1 MTTVADHNNDA
12 EVLRDLIKSLR
23 EDQHHLAW
31 RINFQQEL
39 LDDRKF
45 QRMLDVEREKIAA
58 AFDYIA
64 HLERSRAKAP
74 QMVNELN
81 TLSLLKDEEI
91 LEAERKLEVLRGATR
106 VPRVGAKSSSKD
118 DKQLSASEKYQAF
131 LKLIPEH
138 VQKTLGS
145 EQLMKLY
152 ESAK

>member
-64 HLERSRAKAP
+64 HLECSRAKAP

-91 LEAERKLEVLRGATR
+91 LEAERKLELLRGATR
-106 VPRVGAKSSSKD
+106 APRANAKPKD